1 MPAPR
6 SRRYAVRAGVTAL
19 CLGLLILLGFLLGR
33 QVYFV
38 GTDDQGR
45 VALFRG
51 VPYELPLGLDL
62 YSEQYSIGVQAS
74 SLSPARRVVIVEHR
88 LRSKDDATD
97 LINDIDANEG
107 TTPPPTDRG
116 KRGKD
121 EKEGSGK
128 KTPDGQSK

>member
-1 MPAPR
+1 
-6 SRRYAVRAGVTAL
+6 
-19 CLGLLILLGFLLGR
+19 LLVR

-62 YSEQYSIGVQAS
+62 YSEQYAIGVQAS
-74 SLSPARRVVIVEHR
+74 SLSPARKAVIVDHR

-107 TTPPPTDRG
+107 VAPPPPAPKKKQAKKQAAAKNAQNKGG
-116 KRGKD
+116 K
-121 EKEGSGK
+121 
-128 KTPDGQSK
+128 